1 MTWSTLTDTI
11 LAPVAYRPALDG
23 LPPHPAPTLEGAPV
37 RWVELLDDGP
47 LYYKGKPLPTD
58 RDTLERVAANVRRLA
73 REGYLAPQLAEHA
86 PNGERLGHLLAVEV
100 WRRPETGRDT
110 LIGALQFNDVG
121 AEQKLAAQQI
131 YYFSPALGAVEDGRT
146 GDVVGPTITEVS
158 RVSKPHRKTR
168 SHVLGAETTGAI
180 MDPMTGAGQAPEA
193 KPEGADL
200 PGRLDKLEAQMS
212 EMGVKLGALSDSLAA
227 LMEGMSKPEPEPE
240 DAEMGEVKARLE
252 AAEAKLAEAEA
263 ERARAQAQAWLAEH
277 RDGVIRLSEASPDDV
292 LALITAD
299 GDAFKRLCARAGDK
313 TPPTPPPAPPVPKIP
328 GPTANPFGTV
338 ALGEGGGEP
347 PAVEGMGKTIT
358 RTQLRERAAAEKVRP
373 PILLS
378 QLKAEGYT
386 LVEDPT

>member
-1 MTWSTLTDTI
+1 
-11 LAPVAYRPALDG
+11 
-23 LPPHPAPTLEGAPV
+23 
-37 RWVELLDDGP
+37 
-47 LYYKGKPLPTD
+47 
-58 RDTLERVAANVRRLA
+58 
-73 REGYLAPQLAEHA
+73 
-86 PNGERLGHLLAVEV
+86 
-100 WRRPETGRDT
+100 
-110 LIGALQFNDVG
+110 
-121 AEQKLAAQQI
+121 
-131 YYFSPALGAVEDGRT
+131 
-146 GDVVGPTITEVS
+146 
-158 RVSKPHRKTR
+158 
-168 SHVLGAETTGAI
+168 

-299 GDAFKRLCARAGDK
+299 GDAFRRLCARAGDK
-313 TPPTPPPAPPVPKIP
+313 TPPASPATPAPKIP

-338 ALGEGGGEP
+338 ALGEGGGDP